1 MSSETSGNSRGRLE
15 DPALLTGR
23 ARFVDDIRLP
33 HMLAAAFVRSPHG
46 HALIRAIDKAPALA
60 LPGVHAVLTLADL
73 KPHLAT
79 EFLIVGLPSPA
90 YRQDADRPVLAGSEV
105 AHVGEPVAIVIADS
119 RYIAEDAAALVEV
132 DYEPL
137 PAVADCR
144 AALAAEAPR
153 VHSRASHN
161 LAAEFHLGYGNVD
174 AAFASAPHT
183 VRDTFWLHRGGS
195 HSIECRG
202 LVAKYDSLEDKL
214 TVWDSTQTPHSAKRL
229 LCDLLNLHEGQVRV
243 ITPDL
248 GGGFGPKLVFYQEE
262 ATTCLAAMLLR
273 RPVKWIEDRREHFVA
288 ATQERDQYWDVELAF
303 DGDGRILGVRGS
315 LIHEHGAYTARG
327 VNVPYGSLSALPL
340 AYEVPAYRIDVKLAL
355 TNTVPVTPV
364 RGAGQPQGV
373 FVIERL
379 LDAAARAL
387 ALDRAEVRRRN
398 LVPAEKMPYAK
409 PFYTRGGIQI
419 VLDSGDY
426 PRAQAEA
433 LSRAGWDD
441 FSARQEEA
449 RAAGRYIG
457 IGLANYVE
465 GTGRGPFE
473 PVTIRIDA
481 GGRIHVASGAVA
493 MGQSTKTM
501 LADLV
506 AAQLGSDT
514 KDIVVTTGDTAG
526 TELGFGGFNSRQA
539 VTAGSSAHVA
549 AQKIREK
556 LIKVAGQ
563 MLEASEQDIEIRNGH
578 AQVKGSD
585 LRVSFRDIVRMVSG
599 TPGYTLPAGV
609 SPGMEI
615 TEQVVI
621 DPMTYSNGT
630 AVVEVEVDADTG
642 GVTINRVTFVH
653 DCGHVMNAA
662 IVDGQVVGGIV
673 HGVGNALFEYMQYDA
688 DAQPLTT
695 TFADYLMVT
704 ATEAPAIELIHH
716 TSPTPLNPLGVKGVG
731 ESGVVPMPAAIISAI
746 EHALSPFDV
755 RITQAPI
762 SPREIKKLISASLS
776 ARTGKT

>member
-1 MSSETSGNSRGRLE
+1 VSAEISGKPSSRLE
-15 DPALLTGR
+15 DLPLLTGR
-23 ARFVDDIRLP
+23 GRFVDDIRLP
-33 HMLAAAFVRSPHG
+33 DALAAAFVRSPHG
-46 HALIRAIDKAPALA
+46 HALIRSIDKASALA
-60 LPGVHAVLTLADL
+60 LPGVHAVLTLEDL
-73 KPHLAT
+73 RPHLST
-79 EFLIVGLPSPA
+79 ELLIVGLPSPA
-90 YRQDADRPVLAGSEV
+90 YRQDADRPVLAGREV
-105 AHVGEPVAIVIADS
+105 VHVGEPVAIVIAEN
-119 RYIAEDAAALVEV
+119 RYLAEDAASVVEV

-137 PAVADCR
+137 PAIADCR
-144 AALAAEAPR
+144 AALAPNAPR
-153 VHSRASHN
+153 VHSKAAHN
-161 LAAEFHLGYGNVD
+161 LAAEFHLGYGNVK
-174 AAFASAPHT
+174 AAFASAPRT

-195 HSIECRG
+195 HSMECRG
-202 LVAKYDSLEDKL
+202 LVARYDALEDQL

-262 ATTCLAAMLLR
+262 AATCAAAMLLQ
-273 RPVKWIEDRREHFVA
+273 RPIKWIEDRREHFVA

-303 DGDGRILGVRGS
+303 DDAGRILGVRGS
-315 LIHEHGAYTARG
+315 LIHDHGAYTARG

-379 LDAAARAL
+379 LDAVAREL
-387 ALDRAEVRRRN
+387 SLDRAEVRRRN

-419 VLDSGDY
+419 VLDSGDF

-441 FSARQEEA
+441 FHARQQKA
-449 RAAGRYIG
+449 RKSGRYLG
-457 IGLANYVE
+457 IGVANYVE

-473 PVTIRIDA
+473 PVTVRVDA
-481 GGRIHVASGAVA
+481 GGKVHVASGAVA

-506 AAQLGSDT
+506 AAQLGVGAQN
-514 KDIVVTTGDTAG
+514 IAVTTGDTAAIA
-526 TELGFGGFNSRQA
+526 LGFGGFNSRQA

-556 LIKVAGQ
+556 LMKVAGQ
-563 MLEASEQDIEIRNGH
+563 MLEASEQDLELHDGFV
-578 AQVKGSD
+578 QVKGSD
-585 LRVSFRDIVRMVSG
+585 LRVSFRDIVRNVSG
-599 TPGYTLPAGV
+599 TPGYKLPSGV
-609 SPGMEI
+609 TPGMEI

-630 AVVEVEVDADTG
+630 AVVEVEVDVDTG
-642 GVTINRVTFVH
+642 GVTIERVTFVH
-653 DCGHVMNAA
+653 DCGNVMNAA

-673 HGVGNALFEYMQYDA
+673 HGVGNALYEYMQYDRE
-688 DAQPLTT
+688 AQPLTT
-695 TFADYLMVT
+695 TLADYLLVT
-704 ATEAPAIELIHH
+704 AGEAPPIELIHH
-716 TSPTPLNPLGVKGVG
+716 NSPTPLNPIGVKGVG

-746 EHALSPFDV
+746 EDALSPFAAS
-755 RITQAPI
+755 IAQAPI

-776 ARTGKT
+776 RSRER

>member
-1 MSSETSGNSRGRLE
+1 VSAEAPGNFSGRLE

-33 HMLAAAFVRSPHG
+33 DMLAAAFVRSPHG
-46 HALIRAIDKAPALA
+46 HALIRGVDKAPALA
-60 LPGVHAVLTLADL
+60 MPGVHAVLTLADL
-73 KPHLAT
+73 KPHLTT
-79 EFLIVGLPSPA
+79 EYLAVGLPSPA
-90 YRQDADRPVLAGSEV
+90 YRQNADRRVLAGDEV
-105 AHVGEPVAIVIADS
+105 AHVGEPVAIVIADN
-119 RYIAEDAAALVEV
+119 RYLAEDAAALVEV

-144 AALAAEAPR
+144 AALAPDAPR
-153 VHSRASHN
+153 VHSRAAHN

-174 AAFASAPHT
+174 AAFADAPRT
-183 VRDTFWLHRGGS
+183 VRDSFWLHRGGS
-195 HSIECRG
+195 HSMECRG
-202 LVAKYDSLEDKL
+202 LVAKYDDLEDRL

-229 LCDLLNLHEGQVRV
+229 LCDLLGLHEGQVRV

-262 ATTCLAAMLLR
+262 AATCLAAMLLR

-288 ATQERDQYWDVELAF
+288 ATQERDQYWDAELAF
-303 DGDGRILGVRGS
+303 NDDGRILGIRGS
-315 LIHEHGAYTARG
+315 LIHDHGAYTARG
-327 VNVPYGSLSALPL
+327 VNVPYGSMSALPL
-340 AYEVPAYRIDVKLAL
+340 AYEVPAYRMDVKLAL

-379 LDAAARAL
+379 LDAVAREL
-387 ALDRAEVRRRN
+387 SLDRAEVRRRN

-419 VLDSGDY
+419 VLDSGDF

-433 LSRAGWDD
+433 LRRAGWDD
-441 FSARQEEA
+441 FPTRQQKA
-449 RAAGRYIG
+449 RAAGRYLG

-473 PVTIRIDA
+473 PVTVRVDA
-481 GGRIHVASGAVA
+481 GGKIHVAAGAVA
-493 MGQSTKTM
+493 MGQSTRTM

-506 AAQLGSDT
+506 AAQLGGSAR
-514 KDIVVTTGDTAG
+514 DIVVTTGDTSG
-526 TELGFGGFNSRQA
+526 TELGFGGFNSRQT

-563 MLEASEQDIEIRNGH
+563 MLEASEQDVELRDGH

-585 LRVSFRDIVRMVSG
+585 LRVSFRDIVRLVSG
-599 TPGYTLPAGV
+599 TPGYKLPSGV
-609 SPGMEI
+609 TPGMEA

-642 GVTINRVTFVH
+642 GVTINRVVFVH
-653 DCGHVMNAA
+653 DCGNVLNAA

-695 TFADYLMVT
+695 TFADYLLVT
-704 ATEAPAIELIHH
+704 ATEAPPIELIHH

-731 ESGVVPMPAAIISAI
+731 ESGVLPMPAAIISAI
-746 EHALSPFDV
+746 EDALSPFGV

-762 SPREIKKLISASLS
+762 SPRETKKLISASLS
-776 ARTGKT
+776 GEGER